1 MPELEEL
8 LKTFDAFIQTP
19 NGPEADR
26 LKTLYE
32 ACLAGVEN
40 RRRNCDHQLENFLCY
55 QLPAPEWVVQTVK
68 VTFK

>member
-40 RRRNCDHQLENFLCY
+40 RRRNCDHQLENFLW
-55 QLPAPEWVVQTVK
+55 LSIAGTRVGSTDG
-68 VTFK
+68 